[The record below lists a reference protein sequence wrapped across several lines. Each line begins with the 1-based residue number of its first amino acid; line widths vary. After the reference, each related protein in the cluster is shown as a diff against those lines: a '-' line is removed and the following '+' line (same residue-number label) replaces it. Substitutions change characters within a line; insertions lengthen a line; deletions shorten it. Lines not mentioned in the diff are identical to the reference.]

1 VTTSAISPRARVT
14 SSPVPGELTVT
25 PTRVP
30 AVEMIPGAASATALG
45 CCAAAL
51 EVGEPEL
58 AGAPLAAVA
67 GTKTGDAAL
76 EGADVAGAAVG

>member
-1 VTTSAISPRARVT
+1 
-14 SSPVPGELTVT
+14 
-25 PTRVP
+25 
-30 AVEMIPGAASATALG
+30 MIPGAASATALG